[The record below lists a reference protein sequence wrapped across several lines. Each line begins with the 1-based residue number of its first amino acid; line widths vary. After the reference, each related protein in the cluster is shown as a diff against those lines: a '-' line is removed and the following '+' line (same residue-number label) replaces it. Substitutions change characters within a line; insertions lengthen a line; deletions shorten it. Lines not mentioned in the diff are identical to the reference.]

1 MKSSNKSGTVVDSD
15 FDDSILGGSSQWR
28 MVTDYI
34 VDSLSSDSEAS
45 GLWAGVAEGN
55 FVR

>member
-1 MKSSNKSGTVVDSD
+1 MDSD

-28 MVTDYI
+28 MVTNYI
-34 VDSLSSDSEAS
+34 EDPLSSDSEAS